1 MAKCGLSIELQQIDP
16 KLKGG
21 DKVRGHV
28 LVDADADVRC
38 RSITVYAGWRTRGKG
53 NVAQELGPRVELF
66 SGDLTAGQSIKLPF
80 EVETMR
86 WPPSYH
92 GYQFSVEHF
101 IETTADIPWAF
112 DPKVSTPIH
121 VLPGETRETD
131 FPKPVDLGKYPQLA
145 IAIVFSLMG
154 MVTLFM
160 VLGPNPIMLATAPV
174 GIMLVIL
181 GLLLTFKWLPKMYVG
196 QVTYELDP
204 QRLSPGESLSGA
216 FSIRPKRT
224 IKPDYIRLRITAT
237 EICVSG
243 SGSNAKTHRHELF
256 QRDILLADHPELVG
270 DNTVRYA
277 IQTHLPPVA
286 AYSIKLTSNELQ
298 WLTELRVGIPG
309 LVDWKDRRV
318 LTVVPP
324 SDPGTMTKLGRALDA
339 AKYADRPGVSQSIND
354 YDSDVSSD
362 AAGGDIAI
370 TFDETVGHIWSVQDQ
385 PDQVEMLVDAVVG
398 LPMNISARIQRR
410 FLGGGSD
417 DPEIAPDEDLFWA
430 QYDSP
435 PLQLSL
441 YVPESLYLPELV
453 GDDSDRADSPLWQ
466 GQGEIVGWNRRDN
479 RLQIRVYP

>member
-1 MAKCGLSIELQQIDP
+1 MAKCGLSIELQQVDP
-16 KLKGG
+16 ALNGG

-28 LVDADADVRC
+28 RVDADADVRC

-53 NVAQELGPRVELF
+53 NVAQELGPKVELF
-66 SGDLTAGQSIKLPF
+66 SGDLSAGQSMRFPF
-80 EVETMR
+80 EVDSLR
-86 WPPSYH
+86 WPPSYN

-131 FPKPVDLGKYPQLA
+131 FPKPVDLGKFPQVA

-154 MVTLFM
+154 LVTMLM
-160 VLGPNPIMLATAPV
+160 VLGPNLLVLAIAPV
-174 GIMLVIL
+174 GIMLVIF

-196 QVTYELDP
+196 QVTYELKP
-204 QRLSPGESLSGA
+204 ERLSPGELLSGS
-216 FSIRPKRT
+216 FSIRPNRT
-224 IKPDYIRLRITAT
+224 IKPEYIRLRITAT
-237 EICVSG
+237 EVCISG

-256 QRDILLADHPELVG
+256 QRDIMLADHPELAG
-270 DNTVRYA
+270 DKTVRYE
-277 IQTHLPPVA
+277 INTRLPPVA

-324 SDPGTMTKLGRALDA
+324 SDPGAVTKLGRALDA
-339 AKYADRPGVSQSIND
+339 ANYGDSHGSADSIND
-354 YDSDVSSD
+354 YDSGAPSGGS
-362 AAGGDIAI
+362 GGDAAI
-370 TFDETVGHIWSVQDQ
+370 TFDETVGHIWSVQNQ
-385 PDQVEMLVDAVVG
+385 GDQVEMLVEAVAG
-398 LPMNISARIQRR
+398 LPMNISARIERR

-417 DPEIAPDEDLFWA
+417 DPGITADEHLVWA

-435 PLQLSL
+435 PLLMSL
-441 YVPESLYLPELV
+441 YVPQSM
-453 GDDSDRADSPLWQ
+453 GDDFERANSSIWQ
-466 GQGEIVGWNRRDN
+466 GRGEIVGWNRRDG
-479 RLQIRVYP
+479 RLQIRVYQ